1 MANNLER
8 VLRLMAEKNASDVY
22 MSANTPIL
30 IKINGQILQLSD
42 QVLTT
47 HQTRQLLAEM
57 LAPQQLEELDDT
69 GELNVGISVSRVGSF
84 RLSAFKQ
91 RGCIAAVI
99 RCIPFEIPSLDGL
112 GVPPLLAQLV
122 TEKRGLILMVGAT
135 GTGKST
141 TLASMLEWRNQQM
154 TGHILTI
161 EDPIEFLFSNK
172 KSVVNQREV
181 GRDTQSL
188 QVALKNALRQAPDCI
203 LIGEIRDRETM
214 SAALSYALSGHLVL
228 ATLHANNSYH
238 AMGRI
243 LSFYTPEARP
253 TLLSDLASG
262 PARRGLAAPA
272 AQQHRRPRAGRGS
285 AAEHQAHQRP
295 HRQGRP
301 LRGERGGGKEPGRRL
316 ADLRGRHRPAHQ
328 RRRGLARRRPGLC
341 RFAHQPVVAPAE
353 RTGTGVAHR
362 AQEGRSRGRHLH
374 RDRHRRAA
382 RRHTRRAAAVV
393 AEQAVSKASDSEAM
407 RQHARHAAADRSADR
422 LPFGHAGRRRLPG
435 LAACRACRR
444 PASPAKRSTPAR
456 PKRVWPTSG
465 PCTTP
470 ACPGPTLVFAGHT
483 DVVPTGPLERWASDP
498 FVPTHRCGAGFPNG
512 PRLFGRGAA
521 DMKAAVAAMTVAAT
535 EFVAAHPQHPG
546 RVALLITSDEE
557 GPALHGTRH
566 VVELLQARGEKLDA
580 CIVGE
585 PTSVRQLGDMVK
597 NGRRGTFSGRL
608 KVLGVQGHIA
618 YPQLAANPLHLLA
631 PALAELVA
639 TVWDARQCLLPAH
652 QLPGQQHPRRH
663 RRLQRHPG

>member
-42 QVLTT
+42 QILTT

-91 RGCIAAVI
+91 RGSIAAVI
-99 RCIPFEIPSLDGL
+99 RCIPFEIPSLDSL

-172 KSVVNQREV
+172 KSVINQREV

-188 QVALKNALRQAPDCI
+188 QIALKNALRQAPDCI

-214 SAALSYALSGHLVL
+214 SAALSYALSGHLVM

-253 TLLSDLASG
+253 TLLSDLSSG
-262 PARRGLAAPA
+262 LRAVISQRLLRSNSGGRVPAVEVLLNTKLVSELIDKGDLSGIKEAVEKSLAEGSQTFEADIARLISEGVVSRDEGLAYADSPTNLLWRLQNEQAPT
-272 AQQHRRPRAGRGS
+272 S
-285 AAEHQAHQRP
+285 
-295 HRQGRP
+295 
-301 LRGERGGGKEPGRRL
+301 
-316 ADLRGRHRPAHQ
+316 
-328 RRRGLARRRPGLC
+328 
-341 RFAHQPVVAPAE
+341 
-353 RTGTGVAHR
+353 
-362 AQEGRSRGRHLH
+362 
-374 RDRHRRAA
+374 RAA
-382 RRHTRRAAAVV
+382 PKKEEQEAATFTEFSIDVRPEEPRAAA
-393 AEQAVSKASDSEAM
+393 QPPW
-407 RQHARHAAADRSADR
+407 SAT
-422 LPFGHAGRRRLPG
+422 RR
-435 LAACRACRR
+435 
-444 PASPAKRSTPAR
+444 
-456 PKRVWPTSG
+456 
-465 PCTTP
+465 
-470 ACPGPTLVFAGHT
+470 
-483 DVVPTGPLERWASDP
+483 
-498 FVPTHRCGAGFPNG
+498 
-512 PRLFGRGAA
+512 
-521 DMKAAVAAMTVAAT
+521 
-535 EFVAAHPQHPG
+535 
-546 RVALLITSDEE
+546 
-557 GPALHGTRH
+557 
-566 VVELLQARGEKLDA
+566 
-580 CIVGE
+580 
-585 PTSVRQLGDMVK
+585 
-597 NGRRGTFSGRL
+597 
-608 KVLGVQGHIA
+608 
-618 YPQLAANPLHLLA
+618 
-631 PALAELVA
+631 
-639 TVWDARQCLLPAH
+639 
-652 QLPGQQHPRRH
+652 
-663 RRLQRHPG
+663 